1 LCMSPVGSSFR
12 TRCRMFPS
20 LVNCC
25 TLDWFSEWPREAL
38 LSVAHTSF
46 EKYPWP
52 KGEEFMVGALAKMC
66 VEIHMSV
73 STKAKQL
80 LAELRRYY
88 YTTPTSYLELINLYL
103 MMLNDKKKEIENAR
117 ARVQR
122 GLKKLEETNVLV
134 EEMQLELVALE
145 PQLKK
150 KSDETAKLMETLAID
165 QEKAD
170 EVRRVVMED
179 EAVARVKAEET

>member
-1 LCMSPVGSSFR
+1 MISFFISQPGAKEAGIPENDREAIYTFFINRVRNNLHLVLCMSPVGSSFR

-46 EKYPWP
+46 EKYPWG
-52 KGEEFMVGALAKMC
+52 KGEEFMVEALAKMC

-73 STKAKQL
+73 SAKAKRL
-80 LAELRRYY
+80 LSELRRYY

-103 MMLNDKKKEIENAR
+103 MMLNDKKKY
-117 ARVQR
+117 
-122 GLKKLEETNVLV
+122 
-134 EEMQLELVALE
+134 
-145 PQLKK
+145 
-150 KSDETAKLMETLAID
+150 
-165 QEKAD
+165 
-170 EVRRVVMED
+170 
-179 EAVARVKAEET
+179 

>member
-1 LCMSPVGSSFR
+1 MSPVGSSFR

-38 LSVAHTSF
+38 LSVANTSF

-52 KGEEFMVGALAKMC
+52 KGEEFMVQALAKMS

-80 LAELRRYY
+80 LSELRRYY

-103 MMLNDKKKEIENAR
+103 MMLNDKKK
-117 ARVQR
+117 
-122 GLKKLEETNVLV
+122 
-134 EEMQLELVALE
+134 
-145 PQLKK
+145 
-150 KSDETAKLMETLAID
+150 
-165 QEKAD
+165 
-170 EVRRVVMED
+170 
-179 EAVARVKAEET
+179 

>member
-1 LCMSPVGSSFR
+1 
-12 TRCRMFPS
+12 MFPS

-38 LSVAHTSF
+38 LSVAHTF
-46 EKYPWP
+46 YEKYPWP
-52 KGEEFMVGALAKMC
+52 KGEEFMVQALAKMS

-73 STKAKQL
+73 TMKAKRL
-80 LAELRRYY
+80 LSELRRYY

-103 MMLNDKKKEIENAR
+103 MMLNDKKKWEKELAGSVVYEKLSSREIDNAR
-117 ARVQR
+117 ARVER

-134 EEMQLELVALE
+134 DEMQKELVALE

-150 KSDETAKLMETLAID
+150 KSDETAKLMETLAVD

-170 EVRRVVMED
+170 EV
-179 EAVARVKAEET
+179 